1 MATNLDAQCKQC
13 RRAGEKLFLKGERCS
28 SPKCAMVKRAT
39 PPGFHGANTKR
50 PRRLSDYGQQ
60 LAEKQKVRRYYNIME
75 KQFRITFDRAKKKT
89 GDAGKNFLKMLEMR
103 LDNTVYR
110 LGFAVSRF
118 EARQV
123 VSHGH
128 LLVNGK
134 KVDIPSYQVKEG
146 DVISIRE
153 RSLKNAFFKKALERK
168 VDSRP
173 SWLNWNEA
181 EKTAKVLHE
190 PADTDLPANFNV
202 QVIIEYYSK

>member
-39 PPGFHGANTKR
+39 PPGFHGSTNKGH
-50 PRRLSDYGQQ
+50 RRLSDYGQQ
-60 LAEKQKVRRYYNIME
+60 LAEKQKVRRYYNVME
-75 KQFRITFDRAKKKT
+75 KQFRITFDKAKKKT

-153 RSLKNAFFKKALERK
+153 RSLKNAFFKKSLARK
-168 VDSRP
+168 VDERP
-173 SWLNWNEA
+173 SWLNWNDA
-181 EKTAKVLHE
+181 EKKAKVLHE

-202 QVIIEYYSK
+202 QVIIEFYSK

>member
-1 MATNLDAQCKQC
+1 
-13 RRAGEKLFLKGERCS
+13 
-28 SPKCAMVKRAT
+28 MVKRAT

-60 LAEKQKVRRYYNIME
+60 LAEKQKVRRYYNVME

-118 EARQV
+118 EARQIV
-123 VSHGH
+123 GHGH

>member
-28 SPKCAMVKRAT
+28 SPKCALVKRNTA
-39 PPGFHGANTKR
+39 PGFHGAASKG
-50 PRRLSDYGQQ
+50 RRRVSDYGQQ
-60 LAEKQKVRRYYNIME
+60 LAEKQKVRRYYNLME
-75 KQFRITFDRAKKKT
+75 KQFRITFERAKKKS

-103 LDNTVYR
+103 LDNTVFR

-123 VSHGH
+123 VGHGH

-168 VDSRP
+168 VDERP
-173 SWLNWNEA
+173 SWLSWNNA
-181 EKTAKVLHE
+181 EKKAKVLHE